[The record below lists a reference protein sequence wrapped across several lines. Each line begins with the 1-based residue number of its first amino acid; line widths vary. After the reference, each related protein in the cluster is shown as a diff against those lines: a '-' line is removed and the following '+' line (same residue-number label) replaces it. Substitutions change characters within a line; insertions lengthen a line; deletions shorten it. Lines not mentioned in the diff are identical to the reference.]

1 MIQYISEWIGEEKL
15 VGPEYDGPEPDL
27 FKVQLRAVKRSC
39 VVSMMEQMVNCFA
52 NDNECNHYDA
62 SAECECFTVVNRRVP
77 NRISKAHLMAYRLY
91 FGSSNNF
98 ANKKKSMRMTQTRN
112 LWTNTS
118 DLVIKRNAALLKL
131 KTEDW
136 GSTADAALIHL
147 GNLLNFDVVQVET
160 EAQTDL
166 FDDSDDES
174 AVAVHFSGLG
184 VGQERNNQTQ
194 QPTSTTYN
202 VNDGSI
208 QNEITK
214 FLNLPASH
222 FVECKSLIYFKFC
235 AFFSAWKFCA
245 FHFAFSFERIQCCCT
260 TKKRFRSTRQIY
272 PDWRSV
278 N

>member
-1 MIQYISEWIGEEKL
+1 MIQYISQWIGEEKL

-27 FKVQLRAVKRSC
+27 FKVELRAVKRSC
-39 VVSMMEQMVNCFA
+39 VASMMEQMVNCFA
-52 NDNECNHYDA
+52 DGSECLHYDA
-62 SAECECFTVVNRRVP
+62 PADCDCFTVVNNRVP
-77 NRISKAHLMAYRLY
+77 IRISKAHLMAYRLY

-112 LWTNTS
+112 LWSNTG

-131 KTEDW
+131 KTEEW
-136 GSTADAALIHL
+136 GSDADAALIHL

-166 FDDSDDES
+166 SDDSDDES

-184 VGQERNNQTQ
+184 VDQERNNRTQ

-202 VNDGSI
+202 VNEGSI

-214 FLNLPASH
+214 FLNLPPSH
-222 FVECKSLIYFKFC
+222 FVECKCLIYFKFC
-235 AFFSAWKFCA
+235 AYSSA
-245 FHFAFSFERIQCCCT
+245 
-260 TKKRFRSTRQIY
+260 
-272 PDWRSV
+272 
-278 N
+278 